1 MPNIFKRFLQP
12 NASDFVFP
20 DVEELVEEE
29 PADTAGEQEGEPEES
44 APEAEE
50 KDTPSAVDFAQIQA
64 EKILEDARRQAE
76 DYLVR
81 RQMEAEQ
88 EAEQVRQQAQS
99 EGYRQGYAEGLRP
112 FENRVFVKAEGL
124 RQPGVEGQA
133 ELQKQREQQA
143 EELQAFLEKATAA
156 REELLR
162 ETRGELCELSLAIAE
177 KVIHV
182 SLNSSSEV
190 VARMIQVATEKLKR
204 REWVHIYVG
213 GCAAKEVSAI
223 TPELMTA
230 LAGLSDHIKII
241 PLSDDEAGTCI
252 IEMPDEIIDASAST
266 QLKNIRDLI
275 HEI

>member
-1 MPNIFKRFLQP
+1 M
-12 NASDFVFP
+12 
-20 DVEELVEEE
+20 
-29 PADTAGEQEGEPEES
+29 
-44 APEAEE
+44 
-50 KDTPSAVDFAQIQA
+50 
-64 EKILEDARRQAE
+64 
-76 DYLVR
+76 
-81 RQMEAEQ
+81 
-88 EAEQVRQQAQS
+88 
-99 EGYRQGYAEGLRP
+99 
-112 FENRVFVKAEGL
+112 
-124 RQPGVEGQA
+124 
-133 ELQKQREQQA
+133 
-143 EELQAFLEKATAA
+143 EKATAA
-156 REELLR
+156 REELQR